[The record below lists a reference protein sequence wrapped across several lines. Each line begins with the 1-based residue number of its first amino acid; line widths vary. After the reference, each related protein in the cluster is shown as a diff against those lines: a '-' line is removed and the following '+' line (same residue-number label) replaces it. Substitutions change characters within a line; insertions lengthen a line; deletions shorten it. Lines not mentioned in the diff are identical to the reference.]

1 MVPRNRRPDPGD
13 AGERASR
20 ADVAAA
26 EELRGTLFDPAR
38 AARTLDP
45 PTSKAAAGMAVS
57 LAAAHSLRI
66 LDWLENAPREG
77 STKDEIAEGT
87 GLDDV
92 AVARRM
98 RTLADA
104 GLVEEHGIGLTRKN
118 RPAIR
123 WRAVAS

>member
-1 MVPRNRRPDPGD
+1 MRRD
-13 AGERASR
+13 EH
-20 ADVAAA
+20 

-45 PTSKAAAGMAVS
+45 PTSKAAAAMAVG
-57 LAAAHSLRI
+57 LAAAHARRI
-66 LDWLENAPREG
+66 LEWLQTAPREG
-77 STKDEIAEGT
+77 STKDEIAKGT

-92 AVARRM
+92 SVARRM

-104 GLVEEHGIGLTRKN
+104 GLVEEHGTGLTTRN

-123 WRAVAS
+123 WRAVTS